1 MHKQPVTPTTGV
13 IGSAIGA
20 IVAIKQRLPQIIGE
34 TMSLMII
41 AETEWRVTPTTGVI
55 TFVIN

>member
-13 IGSAIGA
+13 IGFAIGA
-20 IVAIKQRLPQIIGE
+20 IVAIKQRLPRITGE

>member
-1 MHKQPVTPTTGV
+1 MLMHKQPVTPTTGV

-41 AETEWRVTPTTGVI
+41 AETE
-55 TFVIN
+55 